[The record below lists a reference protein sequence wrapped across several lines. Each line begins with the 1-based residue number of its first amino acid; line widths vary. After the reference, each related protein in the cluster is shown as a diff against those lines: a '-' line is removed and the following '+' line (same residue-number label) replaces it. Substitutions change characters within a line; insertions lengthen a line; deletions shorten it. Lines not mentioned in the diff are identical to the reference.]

1 MSEQHVKLQGYV
13 TSIPQDERK
22 CRIAIQVDDSQ
33 YRVLPKGA
41 GVDLAEEVNA
51 LVQVSGAVE
60 SADETMYITVRGFT
74 LLEDDGDWAGDDDQI
89 RLP

>member
-1 MSEQHVKLQGYV
+1 MSEKHVTVQGYV
-13 TSIPQDERK
+13 LSIPQDERK
-22 CRIAIQVDDSQ
+22 CRIAIQENDTQ

-60 SADETMYITVRGFT
+60 SHEEISYITVRGFR
-74 LLEDDGDWAGDDDQI
+74 LLEDDGDWGNDDD
-89 RLP
+89 